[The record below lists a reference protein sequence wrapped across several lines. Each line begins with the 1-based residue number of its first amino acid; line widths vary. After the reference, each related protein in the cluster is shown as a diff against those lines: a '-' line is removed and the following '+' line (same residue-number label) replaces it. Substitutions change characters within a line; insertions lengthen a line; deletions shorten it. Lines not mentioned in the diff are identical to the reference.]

1 MTEAQVRLSL
11 SCGVSFDFAAA
22 TQIAILSIAA
32 KSDGKPIERVVGSIM
47 RSDLSLHVHVRV
59 GKVEHDYAAIVAAVS
74 RVTPRQIVVICAA
87 TFSLMRDVVE
97 YLCSHRDT
105 RDRMA
110 DRDAVA
116 GFHGMVDKAEKERA
130 FALGDRLRLLVTN
143 GAFSHGVDL
152 RADDIVVF
160 VIGSFDSKAMIL
172 QALGRASRSG
182 SGAVVHLIVRDG
194 DLTRRAKALREEAVA
209 IRECARVELAAPR
222 ALQCEQA
229 ANELVVLRDN
239 ISAFQ
244 FVVRS
249 VCFLTSPRADK
260 AACGSTTVCLLA
272 ALCDGFVLREPIVLN
287 ECHHNAP
294 CTVTVVNRRKPKAA
308 VDTSADLLERLLA
321 VRTQLTD
328 ESPTLCLDEEL
339 VRW

>member
-1 MTEAQVRLSL
+1 MSAFVLDEAHLFVSWATFRPACSQTLIWLSSLGASRYVLFLSATVTEAQVRLSL

-172 QALGRASRSG
+172 QALGQASRSG

-249 VCFLTSPRADK
+249 VGFLTSPRARRQSRLRVDDGVP
-260 AACGSTTVCLLA
+260 ARC
-272 ALCDGFVLREPIVLN
+272 AL
-287 ECHHNAP
+287 
-294 CTVTVVNRRKPKAA
+294 RR
-308 VDTSADLLERLLA
+308 
-321 VRTQLTD
+321 
-328 ESPTLCLDEEL
+328 LCLA
-339 VRW
+339 